1 MRNFIIGF
9 IAAVLMLAAK
19 NAMPARAPREIDAE
33 IAESRA
39 QAIMRDYPRAIPSAP
54 RIYTR
59 YGTVYGLEYAEGAV
73 IVETDD
79 GELWEFYNGPTTE
92 DWMIDDGCLLTF
104 IDAGVPGW
112 MYDDEI
118 VHARYWNEEVH

>member
-1 MRNFIIGF
+1 MRNILIGF
-9 IAAVLMLAAK
+9 IAAVLMFAAK
-19 NAMPARAPREIDAE
+19 NAQLAPRDYSAE

-39 QAIMRDYPRAIPSAP
+39 HAIAHDMPREIPSAP

-59 YGTVYGLEYAEGAV
+59 YGTVYGLKFNEGIV
-73 IVETDD
+73 TVETPD
-79 GELWEFYNGPTTE
+79 GELWEFVNGETTE
-92 DWMIDDGCLLTF
+92 DWMIDDGCMMTF

-118 VHARYWNEEVH
+118 VYARYWNEEVH